1 MQPTHPSRKFP
12 CLGAVLFSPTVPQYQ
27 ALFSVDSN
35 ASTVWVDW
43 SGTFVLNGQLKEYVV
58 TDGGRRVY
66 NGLDTT
72 LYIPRTVD
80 KS

>member
-1 MQPTHPSRKFP
+1 MFS
-12 CLGAVLFSPTVPQYQ
+12 SPTVPQYQ

-35 ASTVWVDW
+35 ASMVWVDW
-43 SGTFVLNGQLKEYVV
+43 SGTFLLNGHLKEYVV

-66 NGLDTT
+66 SGLDTT
-72 LYIPRTVD
+72 LYIPRMVD

>member
-1 MQPTHPSRKFP
+1 M
-12 CLGAVLFSPTVPQYQ
+12 LFSPTVPQYQ

-66 NGLDTT
+66 SGLDTT